1 MVDKMNS
8 KSPEIRFN
16 GFTDDWEQRKLDKL
30 AEFAKGS
37 GYSKSDLKS
46 EGTPVIHYGR
56 LYTNYETSIK
66 EVDTFVEAKE
76 NSIISKGNE
85 VIVPASG
92 ETSEDISRASVV
104 VKPGVVLGGD
114 LNIIKPGT
122 LINPTFL
129 ALTISNGDQQKELT
143 KRAQGKS
150 VVHIRNS
157 DLKEVNLS
165 YPKIDEQSKIGIFF
179 EQLENTIA
187 LHQRELDNLIKS
199 KKGFLQKMFPKKDEK
214 TPEIRFNEFTGDWQE
229 HKLGEL
235 SPLRG
240 GFAFKSS
247 EFSDNGVPI
256 VRISNILSSGIVG
269 GDYAYYNV
277 QDKDDNYLLPDRAAV
292 LAMSGATTGKVS
304 ILENP
309 YNRKVYQNQRV
320 GYFVKTINADYEFIS
335 TLVRSKLFTDQLASV
350 LVAGAQ
356 PNVSS
361 KDIDG
366 FKFMVPSDIQEQHK
380 IGKFFKQ
387 IDDTIVLH
395 QHQLDKLKQTKKAF
409 LQKMFV

>member
-1 MVDKMNS
+1 MNS

-16 GFTDDWEQRKLDKL
+16 GFTDDWEQRKLEEVFNQTVEYVDPKESNLQLWSVTVEKGLTPKTKRYNREALVKKTDKFKVVHPGNIVYNPMNMTIGSVGFNNNSKSV
-30 AEFAKGS
+30 AVS
-37 GYSKSDLKS
+37 GYYVTMSMN
-46 EGTPVIHYGR
+46 EGFSNNYFSNWLPSQRAIQ
-56 LYTNYETSIK
+56 LYKMYATGSLIEKQRVQFPTLSSIK
-66 EVDTFVEAKE
+66 THLPSFKE
-76 NSIISKGNE
+76 QE
-85 VIVPASG
+85 
-92 ETSEDISRASVV
+92 
-104 VKPGVVLGGD
+104 
-114 LNIIKPGT
+114 
-122 LINPTFL
+122 
-129 ALTISNGDQQKELT
+129 
-143 KRAQGKS
+143 
-150 VVHIRNS
+150 
-157 DLKEVNLS
+157 
-165 YPKIDEQSKIGIFF
+165 KIGNFLNKLN
-179 EQLENTIA
+179 ETIA